1 MTEPTYTY
9 TLTLD
14 DAKRIVQ
21 ALRSEA
27 FQLSLESNRACEK
40 GSRDYG
46 TLLWEE
52 TTVHNNLA
60 NFIDIELPE

>member
-1 MTEPTYTY
+1 MTEPTYTI

-21 ALRSEA
+21 ALRNEA
-27 FQLSLESNRACEK
+27 FQLTQESHRACEK

-60 NFIDIELPE
+60 DFIDIELPE